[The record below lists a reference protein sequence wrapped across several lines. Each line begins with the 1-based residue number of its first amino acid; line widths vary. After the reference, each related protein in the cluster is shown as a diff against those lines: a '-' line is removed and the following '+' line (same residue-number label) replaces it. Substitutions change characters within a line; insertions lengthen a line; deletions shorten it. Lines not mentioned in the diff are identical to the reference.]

1 MSEIIKLLTD
11 ELPNLQSAEV
21 IAAIS
26 KAAQDIGVV
35 LVRDEDPSASNPASV
50 ESFGGEAGHLTSET

>member
-1 MSEIIKLLTD
+1 
-11 ELPNLQSAEV
+11 
-21 IAAIS
+21 
-26 KAAQDIGVV
+26 VV